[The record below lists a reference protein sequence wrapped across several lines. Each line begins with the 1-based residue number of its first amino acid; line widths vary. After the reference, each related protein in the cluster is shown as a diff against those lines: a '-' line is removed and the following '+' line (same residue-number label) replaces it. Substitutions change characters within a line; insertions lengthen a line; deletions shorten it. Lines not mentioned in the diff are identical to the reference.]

1 MKKYFVLLTALLA
14 FTAMVVLA
22 ADIDG
27 TWTAETQGKN
37 GPQTQKLVLKA
48 NGKVL
53 TGSMDRGR
61 GGATEIS
68 DGMVDG
74 NNVSF
79 KVVNDFNGKQISREF
94 KGMLNGKTELKLE
107 TQGRGGTQEMVFKKQ

>member
-14 FTAMVVLA
+14 FTAMVILA

-53 TGSMDRGR
+53 TGKMEGGR
-61 GGATEIS
+61 GATDIS

-79 KVVNDFNGKQISREF
+79 KVVNDFNGKQFTREY

-107 TQGRGGTQEMVFKKQ
+107 TQGRGGPQEMVFKKQ